1 MCGIAGVFNID
12 SQKPVQAT
20 LLNRMLHAIRH
31 RGPEVAGIY
40 LDGPVGL
47 GHDRLSIID
56 LEGGLQPIG
65 NEDGSIWI
73 VCNGEVFNYIEL
85 RHELLAR
92 GHVFRTGSDTE
103 VIVHLYEESG
113 PDCLHR
119 LIGQY
124 AFAIWAFLE

>member
-12 SQKPVQAT
+12 SQEPVQPA
-20 LLNRMLHAIRH
+20 LLTKMLRAIRH
-31 RGPEVAGIY
+31 RGPEAAGIY

-73 VCNGEVFNYIEL
+73 VCNGEIFNYIEL
-85 RHELLAR
+85 RRELKA
-92 GHVFRTGSDTE
+92 GCPDIRTG
-103 VIVHLYEESG
+103 
-113 PDCLHR
+113 
-119 LIGQY
+119 
-124 AFAIWAFLE
+124 